1 MFSGDEIMASLEM
14 NKIAAGVLCAGLVAM
29 AAGKIADVL
38 VDPKPLEKNAYI
50 VTVEDGSAAAVAAA
64 PSGPKNEPVL
74 ALIASADPV
83 AGQKVFKKCAACHSV
98 DSGGK
103 NKVGPNLYQILN
115 GKLGIKEG
123 FNYSSA
129 LKAFEG
135 AEAWDYSALNGFL
148 KKPKEYMPGTKMGFA
163 GLKKVSDRAAVIAYL
178 RTLSDSPAEFPT
190 AEEIEKEASGG

>member
-1 MFSGDEIMASLEM
+1 MASLEM

-103 NKVGPNLYQILN
+103 T
-115 GKLGIKEG
+115 KLGQICIR
-123 FNYSSA
+123 Y
-129 LKAFEG
+129 
-135 AEAWDYSALNGFL
+135 
-148 KKPKEYMPGTKMGFA
+148 
-163 GLKKVSDRAAVIAYL
+163 
-178 RTLSDSPAEFPT
+178 
-190 AEEIEKEASGG
+190 

>member
-1 MFSGDEIMASLEM
+1 MASLEM

-38 VDPKPLEKNAYI
+38 VDPKPLEKNAY
-50 VTVEDGSAAAVAAA
+50 VVNVEAAGTASVAAMSA
-64 PSGPKNEPVL
+64 SPKNEPVL
-74 ALIASADPV
+74 ALIASSDPV

-115 GKLGIKEG
+115 AKLGAKDG

-135 AEAWDYSALNGFL
+135 AASWDYSALNGFL
-148 KKPKEYMPGTKMGFA
+148 KKPKAYMPGTKMGFA
-163 GLKKVSDRAAVIAYL
+163 GLKKVGDRAAVIAYL
-178 RTLSDSPAEFPT
+178 RTLSDSPAKLPT